1 MFDGPEN
8 FEGERKIA
16 AMLTSLKRVDAP
28 GDFDTRVRA
37 RIASERVSEGASAWA
52 TNLVRIGA
60 SVAAAIVIGLGGYL
74 VFTSINTGQDDVPA
88 VAGTQPVIQPPIV
101 APPTPPATDDNQA
114 EDRIIV
120 NPSGEMMADKIN
132 ADRPDDL
139 VRNETKKTSANTNKD
154 RPTGGSTELAVRE
167 SKNIFPRG
175 LNPNA
180 RPPANAK
187 GVGPNTRIHVSSIL
201 DFIGVKATWAG
212 DGWRVDSVDANN
224 IASRSGIKTGDVVE
238 AINGQSVDKKTTF
251 PAKFDGK
258 SVRVRRD
265 GANLT
270 VDFKP

>member
-8 FEGERKIA
+8 FEGEGKIA

-37 RIASERVSEGASAWA
+37 RIARGAIVPVNSWA
-52 TNLVRIGA
+52 TNLVRVGA
-60 SVAAAIVIGLGGYL
+60 FAAVAVVIIVGGYFAL
-74 VFTSINTGQDDVPA
+74 ISINTAQHDAPA
-88 VAGTQPVIQPPIV
+88 VVEMQPQTQNSVVEQPPSNIEASQSSNRTTIKPGDELVAENNSPVPTNDIV
-101 APPTPPATDDNQA
+101 KPNGPNSTD
-114 EDRIIV
+114 
-120 NPSGEMMADKIN
+120 S
-132 ADRPDDL
+132 
-139 VRNETKKTSANTNKD
+139 ETSKD
-154 RPTGGSTELAVRE
+154 RPTAGSAELAVRE

-201 DFIGVKATWAG
+201 EFIGVKATWAG

-224 IASRSGIKTGDVVE
+224 IASRSGIKTGDVIE

-265 GANLT
+265 GASLT
-270 VDFKP
+270 IEFKP